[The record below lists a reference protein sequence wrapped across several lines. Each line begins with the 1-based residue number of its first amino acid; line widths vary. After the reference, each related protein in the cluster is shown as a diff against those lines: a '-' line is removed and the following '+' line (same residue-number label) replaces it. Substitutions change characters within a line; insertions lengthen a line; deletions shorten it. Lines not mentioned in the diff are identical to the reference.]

1 MLISHPSAVLALQS
15 RNPLLQTI
23 PHAPLLQ
30 LGTELGRDG
39 QVSPHE
45 PQLFGFV

>member
-1 MLISHPSAVLALQS
+1 LALQS
-15 RNPLLQTI
+15 RNPLLQAI
-23 PHAPLLQ
+23 PHAAPVQ
-30 LGTELGRDG
+30 LGTELGWDG